1 MLCLCAGSR
10 PEFLKLIPIINK
22 LKENNVKFKTVY
34 VKQHTTLMPYFEY
47 DEVVEIDKTCG
58 NRLNE
63 IVASVLLNSNKALE
77 GVDHVMVQGDTS
89 SAFAMALAAFHR
101 GIKVIHVEAGL
112 RTYDQESPYP
122 EEVNRQLISKI
133 ASLHFA
139 PTFQNESNLFFEKVA
154 GRVVRSGNTVFDGV
168 DYPANSANPTD
179 VLITMHRREK
189 DSEDIEKWIRA
200 YSVCQRALPYLN
212 FKFIKHPRMDNKL
225 FEGVDFQ
232 VIEPVPHD
240 VLLQMIADSMFV
252 ITDSGGLQEECSFMG
267 KTCFVTRDNTE
278 RPESIGT
285 TSFLCSTPEQLWP
298 MVSWFINSPA
308 SDKIAKCPFT
318 FGKGVATEI
327 IFNTLK
333 EENII

>member
-1 MLCLCAGSR
+1 MIGICMGSR
-10 PEFLKLIPIINK
+10 PEAIKVLPLIKK
-22 LKENNVKFKTVY
+22 LKSANIKFKVIY
-34 VKQHTTLMPYFEY
+34 VKQHTNLMPDIPY

-112 RTYDQESPYP
+112 RTYDQDSPYP

-139 PTFQNESNLFFEKVA
+139 PTFQNESNLFFEKVS

-168 DYPANSANPTD
+168 DYPVNSTNPTD

-189 DSEDIEKWIRA
+189 NSEDIEKWIGK
-200 YSVCQRALPYLN
+200 YCQLQDLYPNLK
-212 FKFIKHPRMDNKL
+212 FKFVKHPRMDNKL
-225 FEGVDFQ
+225 FEKINFQ
-232 VIEPVPHD
+232 VIDPVPHN
-240 VLLQMIADSMFV
+240 VLLQMIADSKFV
-252 ITDSGGLQEECSFMG
+252 ITDSGGLQEECSFMN

-285 TSFLCSTPEQLWP
+285 TSFLCKRPEDLWA
-298 MVSWFINSPA
+298 MVSWFMNSG
-308 SDKIAKCPFT
+308 SITFHNTCPFT